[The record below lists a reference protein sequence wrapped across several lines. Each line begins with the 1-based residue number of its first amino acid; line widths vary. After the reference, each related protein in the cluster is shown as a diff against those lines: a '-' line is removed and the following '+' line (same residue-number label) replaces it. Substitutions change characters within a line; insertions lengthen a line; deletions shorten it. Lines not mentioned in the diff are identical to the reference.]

1 MRGGGQAT
9 AASTTSL
16 ERVRTL
22 ARVLDSAVKIPGTN
36 IRFGVDPLVG
46 LIPGLG
52 DIAGALLSGYIVLV
66 ATRLG
71 ASAPV
76 VARMLLNIAIDTI
89 LGSVPVLG
97 DMFDVAW
104 KSNQK
109 NVALLERHVGQPVET
124 RRASRWIITLVVL
137 AAIVVLV
144 LAGVGIVAL
153 LRALLR

>member
-1 MRGGGQAT
+1 MRGQETT
-9 AASTTSL
+9 ASVTSL
-16 ERVRTL
+16 ERARTL
-22 ARVLDSAVKIPGTN
+22 ARVLDSALRIPGTN
-36 IRFGVDPLVG
+36 IRFGADSLVG

-52 DIAGALLSGYIVLV
+52 DVAGALLSGYIVLV

-76 VARMLLNIAIDTI
+76 VARMLLNIALDTI
-89 LGSVPVLG
+89 VGSVPVLG

-109 NVALLERHVGQPVET
+109 NVALLERHLGQPVET
-124 RRASRWIITLVVL
+124 RRASRWIVTLIVL
-137 AAIVVLV
+137 ATIAVLV
-144 LAGVGIVAL
+144 LMGVGIVAL